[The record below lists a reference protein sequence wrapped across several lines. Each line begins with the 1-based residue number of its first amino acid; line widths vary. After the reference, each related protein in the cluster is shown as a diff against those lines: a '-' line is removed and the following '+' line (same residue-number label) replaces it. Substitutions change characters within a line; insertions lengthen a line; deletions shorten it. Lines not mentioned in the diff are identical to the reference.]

1 MDLSS
6 SYDHAVPAEVLARY
20 DWCETRNAA
29 SILRHTN
36 PAEFADMLAVI
47 GDFRLEV
54 ARDIAPPGR
63 NESLTA
69 AYLNRAFRIR
79 GWREA
84 DYNVQVT
91 AVLRL
96 LAFAPAGD
104 TEAVTRT
111 SVVASPSYLVDNV
124 KGRVALDVEWHAK
137 DGNLDRDLAAY
148 RALYDAG
155 IIDGAVMITMTRADL
170 RALALRADPATTKFG
185 TSTTTNLTKVLP
197 RLTRGDGGGCPILV
211 VSICARTV

>member
-36 PAEFADMLAVI
+36 PAEFADMVEVI
-47 GDFRLEV
+47 GDFRLDL

-69 AYLNRAFRIR
+69 AYLNRSFRMR

-84 DYNVQVT
+84 DYNVAVT
-91 AVLRL
+91 ATLRL
-96 LAFAPAGD
+96 LPFAPSGD
-104 TEAVTRT
+104 TDAVTHT

-137 DGNLDRDLAAY
+137 DGNLDRDIAAY

-170 RALALRADPATTKFG
+170 RALALSEDPTTTKFS

-211 VSICARTV
+211 ASICARTV